1 MNTTK
6 KQPISLSA
14 PAAKAKRKRPLSTF
28 DQRGEK
34 KEKNGFCF
42 ENHFGDT
49 FIVPPKEENNII
61 TVIPQSHPKVIAA
74 ANGSVSLNIVSTDN
88 NNDHCQV
95 DGISLVTKFTKHFQR
110 QGME

>member
-1 MNTTK
+1 M
-6 KQPISLSA
+6 
-14 PAAKAKRKRPLSTF
+14 STF

-34 KEKNGFCF
+34 KEKDGFCF

-61 TVIPQSHPKVIAA
+61 TVIPQSHSKVIAA

-95 DGISLVTKFTKHFQR
+95 DGISLVTNQIHKAFSATGH
-110 QGME
+110 GIIWYVP